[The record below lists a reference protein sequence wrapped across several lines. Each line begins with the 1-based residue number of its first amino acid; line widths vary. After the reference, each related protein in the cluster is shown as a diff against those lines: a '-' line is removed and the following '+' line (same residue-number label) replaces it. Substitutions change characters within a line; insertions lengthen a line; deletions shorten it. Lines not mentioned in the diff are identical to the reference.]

1 MGSARAQPVA
11 PVAAG
16 SVGVLRRWLHTDD
29 ALVAGRVAISTR
41 LSDGWSELTYIDL
54 GLRTSALAEA
64 LAAAGVGPGDPVA
77 LLAEPGGD
85 WAVAFLGILR
95 AGAVAVLID
104 AKLTDQ
110 ELGALCRRS
119 GLAAA
124 VVSPSVAR
132 RWPDGSIPVLAS
144 SLTAATGTTRW
155 PETSRG
161 VEDPAVLVWTSGT
174 SGEPKGVTLSLANLA
189 YVIER
194 SSEVQGTG
202 PDARWLSVLPPTHLL
217 ELCCG
222 LLPALAAGSTVFVAR
237 SIVPHELWSTISTC
251 RVSHTVVVPMVLRLL
266 RRHVETLMASADVV
280 PVTGAL
286 RAIYC
291 GGAPLDADMVTF
303 FEGLGIGVYQGYGLT
318 EAAPVVSMNSPGRN
332 RAGSVG
338 RPLPGTDVRIGAD
351 GEILVKGPGV
361 MLGYWKDDAATQ
373 EAVDADG
380 WLHTGDLGHL
390 DGDGYLFVTGRAK
403 SLIVLDTGKKVQ
415 PEEVEAVLSRGEQFA
430 EVCVVGWRGVNRREQ
445 VCAVVVL
452 ATPPMSEEEA
462 AEEVRR
468 LSEPLSGFKRPTVVR
483 VHEGELPKTVKRS
496 LRRAEVVRLLE
507 RAGR

>member
-1 MGSARAQPVA
+1 MAAIGAR
-11 PVAAG
+11 
-16 SVGVLRRWLHTDD
+16 SVDVLRRWVHTDD
-29 ALVAGRVAISTR
+29 ALVADWVAISTHDD
-41 LSDGWSELTYIDL
+41 DGWSELTYLDL
-54 GLRTSALAEA
+54 DLRTSALAEA
-64 LAAAGVGPGDPVA
+64 LAATGVGIGDPVA

-85 WAVAFLGILR
+85 WAVAFVGILR
-95 AGAVAVLID
+95 AGAVAVLLD
-104 AKLTDQ
+104 VKLTDQ
-110 ELGALCRRS
+110 ELGLLCRRS
-119 GLAAA
+119 DLAAA
-124 VVSPSVAR
+124 VVSASLVG
-132 RWPDGSIPVLAS
+132 RWPDESIPVLTS
-144 SLTAATGTTRW
+144 SLSAATGTTRW
-155 PETSRG
+155 PEASRD
-161 VEDPAVLVWTSGT
+161 VDDPAVLVWTSGT
-174 SGEPKGVTLSLANLA
+174 SGEPKAVTLSLANVA
-189 YVIER
+189 YVVER
-194 SSEVQGTG
+194 SSEVQRSE
-202 PDARWLSVLPPTHLL
+202 PDARWLSVLPPSHLL

-266 RRHVETLMASADVV
+266 RRHVEALMASGDVV
-280 PVTGAL
+280 TVPPL

-318 EAAPVVSMNSPGRN
+318 EAAPVVSMNSPEGN

-338 RPLPGTDVRIGAD
+338 WPLPGTAVRIGAD

-373 EAVDADG
+373 EAIDADG

-390 DGDGYLFVTGRAK
+390 DADGYLFVTGRAK

-445 VCAVVVL
+445 VCAVVVP
-452 ATPPMSEEEA
+452 AAPPMSEEQA

-468 LSEPLSGFKRPTVVR
+468 LSAPLSGFKRPTVVR
-483 VHEGELPKTVKRS
+483 VHHGELPKTVKRS